1 MVKVGDASLKKLKKR
16 SGSKLDVVI
25 RNVSDAK
32 GYQIQYSVKSNM
44 KSSKKVLTKSTKKTI
59 SGLKAGNKYYVQVR
73 AYKLDS
79 AKKKVFGKWSKKK
92 AVTIRK

>member
-1 MVKVGDASLKKLKKR
+1 
-16 SGSKLDVVI
+16 
-25 RNVSDAK
+25 
-32 GYQIQYSVKSNM
+32 M

-79 AKKKVFGKWSKKK
+79 AKKKVYGKWSKKK
-92 AVTIRK
+92 AITIRK